1 LGAAPHTNNQAQQA
15 PYGKARRRMTD
26 EQLILDLRG
35 IADEAT
41 NKYDYLTLHA
51 AADRLEALTKVIPTR
66 GDSSSCHETKNR

>member
-1 LGAAPHTNNQAQQA
+1 
-15 PYGKARRRMTD
+15 MTD